1 MTDVPLQLSV
11 AEDNANGFRLP
22 QGYDHE
28 QALARC
34 GAIEIERKEDAFEI
48 VLLDRRFHASEPA
61 IVNLSDDGLFDVIQ
75 DCRGAWDRALEAFT
89 TTRSDPLQG
98 KKRVNPFE
106 NAWDKPISD
115 DAFHGLGA
123 QLAVAGRDLFRT
135 LFERN
140 RGTPLDRIARSLHD
154 IVQSGACALTVKTT
168 CFHVPWRM
176 LYTHPAGELAA
187 DGSNFVPQG
196 FWGYQHVVEQYP
208 RFYPVSDQLRPRNG
222 KLALGAALHERID
235 TDFTVDCIKRHRDF
249 IQSSGNLLSYAEWT
263 RIAELEQGLSADPFG
278 QQIIYF
284 LCHAEVAG
292 TADAPVL
299 SPPKLQLADGKIAA
313 ARIRNLIPNKFGPSP
328 PLVFINA
335 CRGGQFATL
344 VRQSFTFASEFLEQ
358 GAICVVGPQIEVPA
372 VFAGEFGNRFF
383 TALLERKIPPPQ
395 AGSVLRKLTQDMWA
409 RNNPFGLVYSLY
421 AGADCHI
428 HWSEEITS

>member
-1 MTDVPLQLSV
+1 VS
-11 AEDNANGFRLP
+11 
-22 QGYDHE
+22 
-28 QALARC
+28 
-34 GAIEIERKEDAFEI
+34 
-48 VLLDRRFHASEPA
+48 
-61 IVNLSDDGLFDVIQ
+61 
-75 DCRGAWDRALEAFT
+75 
-89 TTRSDPLQG
+89 G
-98 KKRVNPFE
+98 KKRFNPFE

-115 DAFHGLGA
+115 DAFQGLGA
-123 QLAVAGRDLFRT
+123 QLAVAGRDLFTT

-140 RGTPLDRIARSLHD
+140 RGTALDGLAKSLRTM
-154 IVQSGACALTVKTT
+154 VQSGACALTVKTT

-176 LYTHPAGELAA
+176 LYTHPSGELAA
-187 DGSNFVPQG
+187 DGSNFAPQG

-208 RFYPVSDQLRPRNG
+208 KVYPLSDQLRTQNG

-249 IQSSGNLLSYAEWT
+249 IQSSANLLSYAEWT
-263 RIAELEQGLSADPFG
+263 KIAALEQGLSAATFG
-278 QQIIYF
+278 QQIVYF

-292 TADAPVL
+292 SAAAPVL
-299 SPPKLQLADGKIAA
+299 TPPKLELADGRIAA
-313 ARIRNLIPNKFGPSP
+313 ARIRNLIPNKFDPSP

-335 CRGGQFATL
+335 CRGGQLATL
-344 VRQSFTFASEFLEQ
+344 VRQSFTFASEFLAQ

-383 TALLERKIPPPQ
+383 TAFLARTTPPPQ
-395 AGSVLRKLTQDMWA
+395 VGTVLRKLTQDMWA

-428 HWSEEITS
+428 RWNEEMTS